1 MAKKKYIQR
10 RLIKAWTRQV
20 AKILNISRHRVRIR
34 YSEKSVDVLLCD
46 SLALIQ
52 VSGRLPKWRSDA
64 DVVRLIELVARMVD
78 FTERDVG
85 YIFEFWVWKD
95 SRTWEEMFPATT
107 WSMVKAIP

>member
-1 MAKKKYIQR
+1 MAKTKRIPR
-10 RLIKAWTRQV
+10 RLLRAWTRQV
-20 AKILNISRHRVRIR
+20 AKILTISRHRVWIR
-34 YSEKSVDVLLCD
+34 YTEKSVDVLLCD

-52 VSGRLPKWRSDA
+52 VKGRLPKWRSEA

-95 SRTWEEMFPATT
+95 SKTWEEMFPAST
-107 WSMVKAIP
+107 WSMVIP